1 MGDLLLHTAV
11 IWLNPPASLGK
22 WKKEPELAAFVF
34 KTAVVLVYKDGSKQK
49 KKLVGSHRLSIYEE
63 WDPFRFRHMIP
74 TEALQV
80 RALPTADAE
89 ANAVCEIVHVK
100 SESEGRPERVFHLC
114 CSSPESRKDFLKAVH
129 SILRDKHRR
138 QLLKT
143 ESLPSSQQYVPFG
156 GKRLCALKGAR
167 PAMSRAV
174 SAPSKSLGRRRR
186 RLARNRFTI
195 DSDAVSA
202 SSPEKEPQQPPGGG
216 DTDRWVEEQF
226 DLAQYEEQDDI
237 KETDI
242 LSDDDEFCESVKG
255 ASEDTDLQEQLQ
267 AASISQRARGRRTL
281 DSHASRMTQLKKQA
295 ALSGINGG
303 LESANEEVIWVRRED
318 FAPSRKLNTEI

>member
-1 MGDLLLHTAV
+1 MKGRTHAFHAMTVFILLF
-11 IWLNPPASLGK
+11 P
-22 WKKEPELAAFVF
+22 VF

-80 RALPTADAE
+80 RALASADAE

-167 PAMSRAV
+167 PAMSRAGTV
-174 SAPSKSLGRRRR
+174 G
-186 RLARNRFTI
+186 
-195 DSDAVSA
+195 
-202 SSPEKEPQQPPGGG
+202 
-216 DTDRWVEEQF
+216 
-226 DLAQYEEQDDI
+226 I
-237 KETDI
+237 KTFKI
-242 LSDDDEFCESVKG
+242 PVTPTPL
-255 ASEDTDLQEQLQ
+255 
-267 AASISQRARGRRTL
+267 
-281 DSHASRMTQLKKQA
+281 
-295 ALSGINGG
+295 
-303 LESANEEVIWVRRED
+303 
-318 FAPSRKLNTEI
+318 